1 MWQCCVEI
9 KQYSVAYFDRI
20 TAFEALWR
28 RTSVKGGAHMHWV
41 NVKRSRAELPL
52 RAEFIRAG

>member
-1 MWQCCVEI
+1 MWQCCVETEH
-9 KQYSVAYFDRI
+9 YSIAYFDRI

-28 RTSVKGGAHMHWV
+28 RTSVKGGAHSWV

-52 RAEFIRAG
+52 RAEFIHAG